1 MLHARTIAV
10 IVLAPFA
17 IPVEERKDTIAG
29 AAEVIVAVT
38 AGDTQGLEA
47 M

>member
-10 IVLAPFA
+10 IVLAPFS
-17 IPVEERKDTIAG
+17 IPVEERNDTIAG
-29 AAEVIVAVT
+29 AVEVIVAVT
-38 AGDTQGLEA
+38 TGDTQGLEA